1 MAASAAEGLGVE
13 IELQLRVASL
23 EAENKTLRE
32 MLAQRPVL
40 EKKEM
45 KAAEERAKTLEAKV
59 AALERQ
65 LGEVDDHLR

>member
-1 MAASAAEGLGVE
+1 ME